1 MRKLLIAGVALCLL
15 STRVMAAS
23 PVPVPDPEKFATD
36 FVNKLSNNG
45 SREAASVLAYEVGR
59 PEYSADAQRLL
70 QFFDGKTFDFTRKV
84 IDRDFNGALRQIV
97 LYSYIKGVG
106 AGAFVYFR
114 FNYKMTSA
122 GWVLANF
129 TFKDE
134 TSELFPKEFTD
145 RAS

>member
-1 MRKLLIAGVALCLL
+1 MRKLLIAGIALLLL
-15 STRVMAAS
+15 SRPGVAAS
-23 PVPVPDPEKFATD
+23 PIPVADPDRFAAD
-36 FVNKLSNNG
+36 FINTLSHGG
-45 SREAASVLAYEVGR
+45 SNDAAQALARQIGR

-70 QFFDGKTFDFTRKV
+70 QFFDGKTFDFTKKV
-84 IDRDFNGALRQIV
+84 IDRDFNGALRQII
-97 LYSYIKGVG
+97 LYSYIKGTG
-106 AGAFVYFR
+106 TGAFVYFR

-134 TSELFPKEFTD
+134 TSELFPREFSD